1 MLNVKHSPRTRNEDV
16 KSKGNDDDYSPSEIT
31 HQDNYINFYSE
42 ISDKTI
48 SNLIGLIREKNL
60 QCAKIQ
66 YQFDLEEP
74 PAIHLHINSYGGWVF
89 SGFAGMEQII
99 HNKIP
104 IYTYVDG
111 MSASAA
117 TYLSI
122 VGKKRYIYEHASM
135 LIHQISSGFWGK
147 YNEFIDEKK
156 NLDMLMDTMRGMY
169 KDYTSMT
176 TTMINNLLKK
186 DLYLSA
192 EECLKFGLVDEI
204 IRRK

>member
-1 MLNVKHSPRTRNEDV
+1 MLNVKHAPKT
-16 KSKGNDDDYSPSEIT
+16 KNDDDKGKGSDDCGSSSNIS
-31 HQDNYINFYSE
+31 HQDNYISFYSE
-42 ISDKTI
+42 ISDSTI
-48 SNLIGLIREKNL
+48 SNLIGVIREKNV
-60 QCAKIQ
+60 QCCRVQ
-66 YQFDLEEP
+66 YEFDLETP
-74 PAIHLHINSYGGWVF
+74 PPIHLHINSYGGWVF
-89 SGFAGMEQII
+89 SGFAAMEQII

-147 YNEFIDEKK
+147 YNEFLDEKK

-169 KDYTSMT
+169 KEYTSMT

-186 DLYLSA
+186 DLYLTA
-192 EECLKFGLVDEI
+192 EECLKYGLVDEI
-204 IRRK
+204 IKRK